1 MLLLLKIFNKQILME
16 RPAPISVSITNELNE
31 SNLLKFELEFK
42 SDKIDFSLI
51 DISNSKIKLTAN
63 TQIKKGIF
71 KNYSIELTLDY
82 LKKQNKYFK
91 MFDNYQEFRNNFID
105 ICKAKNIEVINMENG
120 ELTIVIDLLVIS
132 DNLLYLSLKEN
143 ELSQKEQIE
152 LLLRDSNDKDKKI
165 SELNDKIQIM
175 EKNYNN
181 KISSLEKNINELIK
195 RIEILEKERN
205 IKNIKKNKSLGKN
218 IIYKNSINK
227 KIIKE
232 DNNENLELFG
242 SKILLNQKEFEFL
255 SKAISDKNV
264 SLELLYSSLI
274 KGENKD
280 DLINAYIGKNDL
292 LFLIKT
298 TTNKRF
304 GGYSHETFE
313 LDKFHKI
320 DEKAFLF
327 NIDNLEIYKS
337 TGTEY
342 SLNKKNITV
351 DSINFGGGTDLRIF
365 HNFLSEKNYTSPK
378 ENKYYDYKKKK
389 YALNGE
395 KYFEISIF
403 ELYKVII
410 Q

>member
-1 MLLLLKIFNKQILME
+1 ME
-16 RPAPISVSITNELNE
+16 KPAPILIPITNELNE
-31 SNLLKFELEFK
+31 SNLFNFELQYK
-42 SDKIDFSLI
+42 SDNIDFSLK
-51 DISNSKIKLTAN
+51 DINNSKIKLTAN
-63 TQIKKGIF
+63 SQIKNGIF

-105 ICKAKNIEVINMENG
+105 ICKAKNIKVISMENG
-120 ELTIVIDLLVIS
+120 EIVIAIDLLIIS
-132 DNLLYLSLKEN
+132 ENVLCLSLKEN

-152 LLLRDSNDKDKKI
+152 FLIKDSNDKDKKI
-165 SELNDKIQIM
+165 SELYDKIQIM
-175 EKNYNN
+175 ETNYNN
-181 KISSLEKNINELIK
+181 KISSLEKTINNLIK
-195 RIEILEKERN
+195 RIAILEKERN
-205 IKNIKKNKSLGKN
+205 IKAKSVYKINNEKK
-218 IIYKNSINK
+218 SINK

-232 DNNENLELFG
+232 VDNENIEIFG
-242 SKILLNQKEFEFL
+242 SKILLSQEEFEFL
-255 SKAISDKNV
+255 SKAISDKKV
-264 SLELLYSSLI
+264 TLELLYSSLI
-274 KGENKD
+274 KGENAD
-280 DLINAYIGKNDL
+280 ELIKAYIGKNDL

-298 TTNKRF
+298 SENKRF

-337 TGTEY
+337 QGTDF
-342 SLNKKNITV
+342 SINKKNVTL

-365 HNFLSEKNYTSPK
+365 HNFFSEKNYTSPR

-389 YALNGE
+389 FALNGE
-395 KYFEISIF
+395 KYFEISVF
-403 ELYKVII
+403 ELYRVII

>member
-1 MLLLLKIFNKQILME
+1 ME
-16 RPAPISVSITNELNE
+16 RPAPILIPITNELNE
-31 SNLLKFELEFK
+31 SNLFKFELQYK
-42 SDKIDFSLI
+42 SDNIDFSLI
-51 DISNSKIKLTAN
+51 DINNSKIKLTAN
-63 TQIKKGIF
+63 SLIKKGIF

-105 ICKAKNIEVINMENG
+105 ICKAKNIKVISMENG
-120 ELTIVIDLLVIS
+120 ELIIAIDLLIIS
-132 DNLLYLSLKEN
+132 ENLLYLSLKEN

-152 LLLRDSNDKDKKI
+152 FLIKDSNDKDTKI
-165 SELNDKIQIM
+165 SELNNKIQIM
-175 EKNYNN
+175 ETNYNN
-181 KISSLEKNINELIK
+181 KISSLEKTINNLIK
-195 RIEILEKERN
+195 RIANLEKERN
-205 IKNIKKNKSLGKN
+205 IKAKSVYKINNEKK
-218 IIYKNSINK
+218 SINK

-232 DNNENLELFG
+232 VDNENIEIFG
-242 SKILLNQKEFEFL
+242 SKILLSQEEFEFL
-255 SKAISDKNV
+255 SKAISDKKV
-264 SLELLYSSLI
+264 TLELLYSSLI
-274 KGENKD
+274 KGENAD
-280 DLINAYIGKNDL
+280 ELIKAYIGKNDL

-298 TTNKRF
+298 SENKRF

-337 TGTEY
+337 QGTDF
-342 SLNKKNITV
+342 SINKKNVTL

-365 HNFLSEKNYTSPK
+365 HNFFSEKNYTSPR

-389 YALNGE
+389 FALNGE
-395 KYFEISIF
+395 KYFEISVF
-403 ELYKVII
+403 ELYRVII

>member
-1 MLLLLKIFNKQILME
+1 ME
-16 RPAPISVSITNELNE
+16 KPAPILIPITNELNE
-31 SNLLKFELEFK
+31 SNLFNFELQYK
-42 SDKIDFSLI
+42 SDNIDFSLK
-51 DISNSKIKLTAN
+51 DINNSKIKLTAN
-63 TQIKKGIF
+63 SQIKNGIF

-105 ICKAKNIEVINMENG
+105 ICKAKNIKVISMENG
-120 ELTIVIDLLVIS
+120 EIVIAIDLLIIS
-132 DNLLYLSLKEN
+132 ENVLYLSLKEN

-152 LLLRDSNDKDKKI
+152 FFIKDSNDKDKKI
-165 SELNDKIQIM
+165 SELYDKIQIM
-175 EKNYNN
+175 ETNYNN
-181 KISSLEKNINELIK
+181 KISSLEKTINNLIK
-195 RIEILEKERN
+195 RIANLEKERN
-205 IKNIKKNKSLGKN
+205 IKAKSVYKINNEKK
-218 IIYKNSINK
+218 SINK

-232 DNNENLELFG
+232 ADNENIEIFG
-242 SKILLNQKEFEFL
+242 SKILLSQEEFEFL
-255 SKAISDKNV
+255 SKAISDKKV
-264 SLELLYSSLI
+264 TLELLYSSLI
-274 KGENKD
+274 KGENAD
-280 DLINAYIGKNDL
+280 ELIKAYIGKNDL

-298 TTNKRF
+298 SENKRF

-337 TGTEY
+337 QGTDF
-342 SLNKKNITV
+342 SINKKNVTL

-365 HNFLSEKNYTSPK
+365 HNFFSEKNYTSPR

-389 YALNGE
+389 FALNGE
-395 KYFEISIF
+395 KYFEISVF
-403 ELYKVII
+403 ELYRVII

>member
-1 MLLLLKIFNKQILME
+1 ME
-16 RPAPISVSITNELNE
+16 RPAPILVPITNEINE
-31 SNLLKFELEFK
+31 SNLLKFELQYK

-51 DISNSKIKLTAN
+51 DINNSKIKLTAN
-63 TQIKKGIF
+63 SQIKKGIF
-71 KNYSIELTLDY
+71 KNYSIEFTLEY

-105 ICKAKNIEVINMENG
+105 ICKAKNIKVINIENG
-120 ELTIVIDLLVIS
+120 ELVIAIDLLIIS
-132 DNLLYLSLKEN
+132 ENLLYISLKEN
-143 ELSQKEQIE
+143 ELSQKQQIE
-152 LLLRDSNDKDKKI
+152 LLIRDSNDKDKKI

-175 EKNYNN
+175 EKNYSN

-195 RIEILEKERN
+195 RIEILEKERDT
-205 IKNIKKNKSLGKN
+205 KKKSLDKN
-218 IIYKNSINK
+218 NNNKKDINK

-232 DNNENLELFG
+232 ADNKNIDLFG

-255 SKAISDKNV
+255 SNTISDKKV

-274 KGENKD
+274 KGENED
-280 DLINAYIGKNDL
+280 ELIKAYIGKNDL

-298 TTNKRF
+298 STNKRF

-313 LDKFHKI
+313 LNKFHKI

-337 TGTEY
+337 KGTEY
-342 SLNKKNITV
+342 SLNKKNATM

-365 HNFLSEKNYTSPK
+365 HNFFSEKNYTSPK
-378 ENKYYDYKKKK
+378 DNKFYDYKKKK

-403 ELYKVII
+403 ELYRVII

>member
-1 MLLLLKIFNKQILME
+1 ME
-16 RPAPISVSITNELNE
+16 KPAPILIPITNELNE
-31 SNLLKFELEFK
+31 SNLFNFELQYK
-42 SDKIDFSLI
+42 SDNIDFSLK
-51 DISNSKIKLTAN
+51 DINNSKIKLTAN
-63 TQIKKGIF
+63 SQIKNGIF

-105 ICKAKNIEVINMENG
+105 ICKAKNIKVISMENG
-120 ELTIVIDLLVIS
+120 EIVIAIDLLIIS
-132 DNLLYLSLKEN
+132 ENVLYLSLKEN

-152 LLLRDSNDKDKKI
+152 FLIKDSNDKDKKI
-165 SELNDKIQIM
+165 SELYDKIQIM
-175 EKNYNN
+175 ETNYNN
-181 KISSLEKNINELIK
+181 KISSLEKTINNLIK
-195 RIEILEKERN
+195 RIANLEKERN
-205 IKNIKKNKSLGKN
+205 IKAKSVYKINNEKK
-218 IIYKNSINK
+218 SINK

-232 DNNENLELFG
+232 VDNENIEIFG
-242 SKILLNQKEFEFL
+242 SKILLSQEEFEFL
-255 SKAISDKNV
+255 SKAISDKKV
-264 SLELLYSSLI
+264 TLELLYSSLI
-274 KGENKD
+274 KGENAD
-280 DLINAYIGKNDL
+280 ELIKAYIGKNDL

-298 TTNKRF
+298 SENKRF

-337 TGTEY
+337 QGTDF
-342 SLNKKNITV
+342 SINKKNVTL

-365 HNFLSEKNYTSPK
+365 HNFFSEKNYTSPR

-389 YALNGE
+389 FALNGE
-395 KYFEISIF
+395 KYFEISVF
-403 ELYKVII
+403 ELYRVII

>member
-1 MLLLLKIFNKQILME
+1 ME
-16 RPAPISVSITNELNE
+16 KPAPILIPITNELNE
-31 SNLLKFELEFK
+31 SNLFNFELQYK
-42 SDKIDFSLI
+42 SDNIDFSLK
-51 DISNSKIKLTAN
+51 DINNSKIKLTAN
-63 TQIKKGIF
+63 SQIKNGIF

-105 ICKAKNIEVINMENG
+105 ICKAKNIKVISMENG
-120 ELTIVIDLLVIS
+120 EIVIAIDLLIIS
-132 DNLLYLSLKEN
+132 ENVLYLSLKEN

-152 LLLRDSNDKDKKI
+152 FFIKDSNDKDKKI
-165 SELNDKIQIM
+165 SELYDKIQIM
-175 EKNYNN
+175 ETNYNN
-181 KISSLEKNINELIK
+181 KISSLEKTINNLIK
-195 RIEILEKERN
+195 RIAILEKERN
-205 IKNIKKNKSLGKN
+205 IKAKSVYKINNEKK
-218 IIYKNSINK
+218 SINK

-232 DNNENLELFG
+232 VDNENIEIFG
-242 SKILLNQKEFEFL
+242 SKILLSQEEFEFL
-255 SKAISDKNV
+255 SKAISDKKV
-264 SLELLYSSLI
+264 TLELLYSSLI
-274 KGENKD
+274 KGENAD
-280 DLINAYIGKNDL
+280 ELIKAYIGKNDL

-298 TTNKRF
+298 SENKRF

-337 TGTEY
+337 QGTDF
-342 SLNKKNITV
+342 SINKKNVTL

-365 HNFLSEKNYTSPK
+365 HNFFSEKNYTSPR

-389 YALNGE
+389 FALNGE
-395 KYFEISIF
+395 KYFEISVF
-403 ELYKVII
+403 ELYRVII

>member
-1 MLLLLKIFNKQILME
+1 ME
-16 RPAPISVSITNELNE
+16 KPAPILIPITNELNE
-31 SNLLKFELEFK
+31 SNLFNFELQYK
-42 SDKIDFSLI
+42 SDNIDFSLK
-51 DISNSKIKLTAN
+51 DINNSKIKLTAN
-63 TQIKKGIF
+63 SQIKNGIF

-105 ICKAKNIEVINMENG
+105 ICKAKNIKVISMENG
-120 ELTIVIDLLVIS
+120 EIVIAIDLLIIS
-132 DNLLYLSLKEN
+132 ENVLYLSLKEN

-152 LLLRDSNDKDKKI
+152 FLIKDSNDKDKKI
-165 SELNDKIQIM
+165 SELYDKIQIM
-175 EKNYNN
+175 ETNYNN
-181 KISSLEKNINELIK
+181 KISSLEKTINNLIK
-195 RIEILEKERN
+195 RIAILEKERN
-205 IKNIKKNKSLGKN
+205 IKAKSVYKINNEKK
-218 IIYKNSINK
+218 SINK

-232 DNNENLELFG
+232 VDNENIEIFG
-242 SKILLNQKEFEFL
+242 SKILLSQEEFEFL
-255 SKAISDKNV
+255 SKAISDKKV
-264 SLELLYSSLI
+264 TLELLYSSLI
-274 KGENKD
+274 KGENAD
-280 DLINAYIGKNDL
+280 ELIKAYIGKNDL

-298 TTNKRF
+298 SENKRF

-337 TGTEY
+337 QGTDF
-342 SLNKKNITV
+342 SINKKNVTL

-365 HNFLSEKNYTSPK
+365 HNFFSEKNYTSPR

-389 YALNGE
+389 FALNGE
-395 KYFEISIF
+395 KYFEISVF
-403 ELYKVII
+403 ELYRVII

>member
-1 MLLLLKIFNKQILME
+1 ME
-16 RPAPISVSITNELNE
+16 KPAPILIPITNELNE
-31 SNLLKFELEFK
+31 SNLFNFELQYK
-42 SDKIDFSLI
+42 SDNIDFSLK
-51 DISNSKIKLTAN
+51 DINNSKIKLTAN
-63 TQIKKGIF
+63 SQIKNGIF

-105 ICKAKNIEVINMENG
+105 ICKAKNIKVISMENG
-120 ELTIVIDLLVIS
+120 EIVIAIDLLIIS
-132 DNLLYLSLKEN
+132 ENVLYLSLKEN

-152 LLLRDSNDKDKKI
+152 FFIKDSNDKDKKI
-165 SELNDKIQIM
+165 SELYDKIQIM
-175 EKNYNN
+175 ETNYNN
-181 KISSLEKNINELIK
+181 KISSLEKTINNLIK
-195 RIEILEKERN
+195 RIAILEKERN
-205 IKNIKKNKSLGKN
+205 IKAKSVYKINNEKK
-218 IIYKNSINK
+218 SINK

-232 DNNENLELFG
+232 VDNENIEIFG
-242 SKILLNQKEFEFL
+242 SKILLSQEEFEFL
-255 SKAISDKNV
+255 SKAISDKKV
-264 SLELLYSSLI
+264 TLELLYSSLI
-274 KGENKD
+274 KGENAD
-280 DLINAYIGKNDL
+280 ELIKAYIGKNDL

-298 TTNKRF
+298 SENKRF

-337 TGTEY
+337 QGTDF
-342 SLNKKNITV
+342 SINKKNVTL

-365 HNFLSEKNYTSPK
+365 HNFFSTSPR

-389 YALNGE
+389 FALNGE
-395 KYFEISIF
+395 KYFEISVF
-403 ELYKVII
+403 ELYRVII

>member
-1 MLLLLKIFNKQILME
+1 ME
-16 RPAPISVSITNELNE
+16 KPAPILIPITNELNE
-31 SNLLKFELEFK
+31 SNLFNFELQYK
-42 SDKIDFSLI
+42 SDNIDFSLK
-51 DISNSKIKLTAN
+51 DINNSKIKLTAN
-63 TQIKKGIF
+63 SQIKNGIF

-105 ICKAKNIEVINMENG
+105 ICKAKNIKVISMENG
-120 ELTIVIDLLVIS
+120 EIVIAIDLLIIS
-132 DNLLYLSLKEN
+132 ENVLYLSLKEN

-152 LLLRDSNDKDKKI
+152 FFIKDSNDKDKKI
-165 SELNDKIQIM
+165 SELYDKIQIM
-175 EKNYNN
+175 ETNYNN
-181 KISSLEKNINELIK
+181 KISSLEKTINNLIK
-195 RIEILEKERN
+195 RIANLEKERN
-205 IKNIKKNKSLGKN
+205 IKAKSVYKINNEKK
-218 IIYKNSINK
+218 SINK

-232 DNNENLELFG
+232 VDNENIEIFG
-242 SKILLNQKEFEFL
+242 SKILLSQEEFEFL
-255 SKAISDKNV
+255 SKAISDKKV
-264 SLELLYSSLI
+264 TLELLYSSLI
-274 KGENKD
+274 KGENAD
-280 DLINAYIGKNDL
+280 ELIKAYIGKNDL

-298 TTNKRF
+298 SENKRF

-337 TGTEY
+337 QGTDF
-342 SLNKKNITV
+342 SINKKNVTL

-365 HNFLSEKNYTSPK
+365 HNFFSEKNYTSPR

-389 YALNGE
+389 FALNGE
-395 KYFEISIF
+395 KYFKISIF
-403 ELYKVII
+403 EFII

>member
-1 MLLLLKIFNKQILME
+1 ME
-16 RPAPISVSITNELNE
+16 RPAPILIPITNELNE
-31 SNLLKFELEFK
+31 SNLFKFELQYK
-42 SDKIDFSLI
+42 SDNIDFSLI
-51 DISNSKIKLTAN
+51 DINNSKIKLIAN
-63 TQIKKGIF
+63 SQIKKGIF

-105 ICKAKNIEVINMENG
+105 ICKAKNIKVINIENG
-120 ELTIVIDLLVIS
+120 ELVIAIDLLIIS
-132 DNLLYLSLKEN
+132 ENLLYLSLKEN

-152 LLLRDSNDKDKKI
+152 LLIRDSNDKDKKI

-175 EKNYNN
+175 EKNYSN

-195 RIEILEKERN
+195 RIEILEKERDV
-205 IKNIKKNKSLGKN
+205 KKKSLDKKSLDKYN
-218 IIYKNSINK
+218 NYKKDINK

-232 DNNENLELFG
+232 ADNKNIDLFG

-255 SKAISDKNV
+255 SNTISDKKV

-274 KGENKD
+274 KGENED
-280 DLINAYIGKNDL
+280 ELIKAYIGKNDL

-298 TTNKRF
+298 STNKRF

-313 LDKFHKI
+313 LNKFHKI

-337 TGTEY
+337 KGTEY
-342 SLNKKNITV
+342 SLNKKNATM

-365 HNFLSEKNYTSPK
+365 HNFFSEKNYTSPK
-378 ENKYYDYKKKK
+378 DNKFYDYKKKK

-403 ELYKVII
+403 ELYRVII

>member
-1 MLLLLKIFNKQILME
+1 ME
-16 RPAPISVSITNELNE
+16 RPAPILIPITNELNE
-31 SNLLKFELEFK
+31 SNLFNFELQYK
-42 SDKIDFSLI
+42 SDNIDFSLK
-51 DISNSKIKLTAN
+51 DINNSKIKLTAN
-63 TQIKKGIF
+63 SQIKNGIF

-105 ICKAKNIEVINMENG
+105 ICKAKNIKVISMENG
-120 ELTIVIDLLVIS
+120 EIVIAIDLLIIS
-132 DNLLYLSLKEN
+132 ENVLYLSLKEN

-152 LLLRDSNDKDKKI
+152 FFIKDSNDKDKKI
-165 SELNDKIQIM
+165 SELYDKIQIM
-175 EKNYNN
+175 ETNYNN
-181 KISSLEKNINELIK
+181 KISSLEKTINNLIK
-195 RIEILEKERN
+195 RIANLEKERN
-205 IKNIKKNKSLGKN
+205 IKAKSVYKINNEKK
-218 IIYKNSINK
+218 SINK

-232 DNNENLELFG
+232 VDNENIEIFG
-242 SKILLNQKEFEFL
+242 SKILLSQEEFEFL
-255 SKAISDKNV
+255 SKAISDKKV
-264 SLELLYSSLI
+264 TLELLYSSLI
-274 KGENKD
+274 KGENAD
-280 DLINAYIGKNDL
+280 ELIKAYIGKNDL

-298 TTNKRF
+298 SENKRF

-337 TGTEY
+337 QGTDF
-342 SLNKKNITV
+342 SINKKNVTL

-365 HNFLSEKNYTSPK
+365 HNFFSEKNYTSPR

-389 YALNGE
+389 FALNGE
-395 KYFEISIF
+395 KYFEISVF
-403 ELYKVII
+403 ELYRVII

>member
-1 MLLLLKIFNKQILME
+1 ME
-16 RPAPISVSITNELNE
+16 KPAPILIPITNELNE
-31 SNLLKFELEFK
+31 SNLFNFELQYK
-42 SDKIDFSLI
+42 SDNIDFSLK
-51 DISNSKIKLTAN
+51 DINNSKIKLTAN
-63 TQIKKGIF
+63 SQIKNGIF

-105 ICKAKNIEVINMENG
+105 ICKAKNIKVISMENG
-120 ELTIVIDLLVIS
+120 EIVIAIDLLIIS
-132 DNLLYLSLKEN
+132 ENVLCLSLKEN

-152 LLLRDSNDKDKKI
+152 FLIKDSNDKDKKI
-165 SELNDKIQIM
+165 SELYDKIQIM
-175 EKNYNN
+175 ETNYNN
-181 KISSLEKNINELIK
+181 KISSLEKTINNLIK
-195 RIEILEKERN
+195 RIANLEKERN
-205 IKNIKKNKSLGKN
+205 IKAKSVYKINNEKK
-218 IIYKNSINK
+218 SINK

-232 DNNENLELFG
+232 VDNENIEIFG
-242 SKILLNQKEFEFL
+242 SKILLSQEEFEFL
-255 SKAISDKNV
+255 SKAISDKKV
-264 SLELLYSSLI
+264 TLELLYSSLI
-274 KGENKD
+274 KGENAD
-280 DLINAYIGKNDL
+280 ELIKAYIGKNDL

-298 TTNKRF
+298 SENKRF

-337 TGTEY
+337 QGTDF
-342 SLNKKNITV
+342 SINKKNVTL

-365 HNFLSEKNYTSPK
+365 HNFFSEKNYTSPR

-389 YALNGE
+389 FALNGE
-395 KYFEISIF
+395 KYFEISVF
-403 ELYKVII
+403 ELYRVII

>member
-1 MLLLLKIFNKQILME
+1 ME
-16 RPAPISVSITNELNE
+16 KPAPILIPITNELNE
-31 SNLLKFELEFK
+31 SNLFNFELQYK
-42 SDKIDFSLI
+42 SDNIDFSLK
-51 DISNSKIKLTAN
+51 DINNSKIKLTAN
-63 TQIKKGIF
+63 SQIKNGIF

-105 ICKAKNIEVINMENG
+105 ICKAKNIKVISMENG
-120 ELTIVIDLLVIS
+120 EIVIAIDLLIIS
-132 DNLLYLSLKEN
+132 ENVLYLSLKEN

-152 LLLRDSNDKDKKI
+152 FFIKDSNDKDKKI
-165 SELNDKIQIM
+165 SELYDKIQIM
-175 EKNYNN
+175 ETNYNN
-181 KISSLEKNINELIK
+181 KISSLEKTINNLIK
-195 RIEILEKERN
+195 RIANLEKERN
-205 IKNIKKNKSLGKN
+205 IKAKSVYKINNEKK
-218 IIYKNSINK
+218 SINK

-232 DNNENLELFG
+232 VDNENIEIFG
-242 SKILLNQKEFEFL
+242 SKILLSQEEFEFL
-255 SKAISDKNV
+255 SKAISDKKV
-264 SLELLYSSLI
+264 TLELLYSSLI
-274 KGENKD
+274 KGENAD
-280 DLINAYIGKNDL
+280 ELIKAYIGKNDL

-298 TTNKRF
+298 SENKRF

-337 TGTEY
+337 QGTDF
-342 SLNKKNITV
+342 SINKKNVTL

-365 HNFLSEKNYTSPK
+365 HNFFSEKNYTSPR

-389 YALNGE
+389 FALNGE
-395 KYFEISIF
+395 KYFEISVF
-403 ELYKVII
+403 ELYRVII

>member
-1 MLLLLKIFNKQILME
+1 ME
-16 RPAPISVSITNELNE
+16 KPAPILIPITNELNE
-31 SNLLKFELEFK
+31 SNLFKFELQYK
-42 SDKIDFSLI
+42 SDNIDFSLK
-51 DISNSKIKLTAN
+51 DINNSKIKLTAN
-63 TQIKKGIF
+63 SQIKNGIF

-105 ICKAKNIEVINMENG
+105 ICKAKNIKVISMENG
-120 ELTIVIDLLVIS
+120 EIVIAIDLLIIS
-132 DNLLYLSLKEN
+132 ENVLYLSLKEN

-152 LLLRDSNDKDKKI
+152 FLIKDSNDKDKKI
-165 SELNDKIQIM
+165 SELYDKIQIM
-175 EKNYNN
+175 ETNYNN
-181 KISSLEKNINELIK
+181 KISSLEKTINNLIK
-195 RIEILEKERN
+195 RIANLEKERN
-205 IKNIKKNKSLGKN
+205 IKAKSVYKINNEKK
-218 IIYKNSINK
+218 SINK

-232 DNNENLELFG
+232 VDNENIEIFG
-242 SKILLNQKEFEFL
+242 SKILLSQEEFEFL
-255 SKAISDKNV
+255 SKAISDKKV
-264 SLELLYSSLI
+264 TLELLYSSLI
-274 KGENKD
+274 KGENAD
-280 DLINAYIGKNDL
+280 ELIKAYIGKNDL

-298 TTNKRF
+298 SENKRF

-337 TGTEY
+337 QGTDF
-342 SLNKKNITV
+342 SINKKNVTL

-365 HNFLSEKNYTSPK
+365 HNFFSEKNYTSPR

-389 YALNGE
+389 FALNGE
-395 KYFEISIF
+395 KYFEISVF
-403 ELYKVII
+403 ELYRVII

>member
-1 MLLLLKIFNKQILME
+1 ME
-16 RPAPISVSITNELNE
+16 RPAPILVPITNELNE
-31 SNLLKFELEFK
+31 SNLLKFELQYK

-51 DISNSKIKLTAN
+51 DINNSKIKLTAN
-63 TQIKKGIF
+63 SQIKKGIF
-71 KNYSIELTLDY
+71 KNYSIEFTLEY

-105 ICKAKNIEVINMENG
+105 ICKAKNIKVINIENG
-120 ELTIVIDLLVIS
+120 ELVIAIDLLIIS
-132 DNLLYLSLKEN
+132 ENLLYLSLKEN

-152 LLLRDSNDKDKKI
+152 LLIRDSNDKDKKI

-175 EKNYNN
+175 EKNYSN

-195 RIEILEKERN
+195 RIEILEKERD
-205 IKNIKKNKSLGKN
+205 IKKKSFDKNNNNKKD
-218 IIYKNSINK
+218 INK

-232 DNNENLELFG
+232 ADNKNIELFG

-255 SKAISDKNV
+255 SNTISDKKV

-274 KGENKD
+274 KGENED
-280 DLINAYIGKNDL
+280 ELIKAYIGKNDL

-298 TTNKRF
+298 STNKRF

-313 LDKFHKI
+313 LNKFHKI

-337 TGTEY
+337 KGTEY
-342 SLNKKNITV
+342 SLHKKNATM

-365 HNFLSEKNYTSPK
+365 HNFFSEKNYTSPK
-378 ENKYYDYKKKK
+378 DNKCYDYKKKK

-403 ELYKVII
+403 ELYRVII

>member
-1 MLLLLKIFNKQILME
+1 ME

-218 IIYKNSINK
+218 IIYKNSINR

-232 DNNENLELFG
+232 DDNENLELFG

>member
-1 MLLLLKIFNKQILME
+1 ME
-16 RPAPISVSITNELNE
+16 KPAPILIPITNELNE
-31 SNLLKFELEFK
+31 SNLFNFELQYK
-42 SDKIDFSLI
+42 SDNIDFSLK
-51 DISNSKIKLTAN
+51 DINNSKIKLTAN
-63 TQIKKGIF
+63 SQIKNGIF

-105 ICKAKNIEVINMENG
+105 ICKAKNIKVISMENG
-120 ELTIVIDLLVIS
+120 EIVIAIDLLIIS
-132 DNLLYLSLKEN
+132 ENVLCLSLKEN

-152 LLLRDSNDKDKKI
+152 FFIKDSNDKDKKI
-165 SELNDKIQIM
+165 SELYDKIQIM
-175 EKNYNN
+175 ETNYNN
-181 KISSLEKNINELIK
+181 KISSLEKTINNLIK
-195 RIEILEKERN
+195 RIANLEKERN
-205 IKNIKKNKSLGKN
+205 IKAKSVYKINNEKK
-218 IIYKNSINK
+218 SINK

-232 DNNENLELFG
+232 VDNENIEIFG
-242 SKILLNQKEFEFL
+242 SKILLSQEEFEFL
-255 SKAISDKNV
+255 SKAISDKKV
-264 SLELLYSSLI
+264 TLELLYSSLI
-274 KGENKD
+274 KGENAD
-280 DLINAYIGKNDL
+280 ELIKAYIGKNDL

-298 TTNKRF
+298 SENKRF

-337 TGTEY
+337 QGTDF
-342 SLNKKNITV
+342 SINKKNVTL

-365 HNFLSEKNYTSPK
+365 HNFFSEKNYTSPR

-389 YALNGE
+389 FALNGE
-395 KYFEISIF
+395 KYFEISVF
-403 ELYKVII
+403 ELYRVII